1 MNKNLTVGLWLT
13 GIMLT
18 LILVGFFWTP
28 YNPETM
34 DNAAK
39 LSGVSFSHLM
49 GCDNFGRDIFS
60 RVLKGGGT
68 TFFVALGTVAIG
80 TVFGVII
87 GAFTGYFGGIL
98 DEVLMRINDVL
109 FAFPSILLALIF
121 ISLTKP
127 GSYNII
133 LALGI
138 LFIPSFARIVRSEVI
153 RCRELDFVKSARIL
167 GAGHIRII
175 FAHILPNAAVSLLTL
190 KAMLSVGY
198 RIPKKKILLSTGTP
212 KQKVDMLEAARMLQ
226 KKGYDIFATGGS
238 SKFLTENGVEN
249 TRVYWPS
256 EEGHPQALEMLHK
269 KEIDMVVNIPKN
281 LTAGELDNGYKIR
294 RAAIDLNIPLI
305 TNARLASAFINAFC
319 TMDIDDI
326 AIKSWEEYK

>member
-1 MNKNLTVGLWLT
+1 MKKKMNKNLTVGLWLT

-68 TFFVALGTVAIG
+68 TFCVALGTVAIG

-109 FAFPSILLALIF
+109 FAFPSILLALVF
-121 ISLTKP
+121 VTLLGGGTW
-127 GSYNII
+127 NVII
-133 LALGI
+133 ALGI
-138 LFIPSFARIVRSEVI
+138 AFIPSFARIVRGEFI
-153 RCRELDFVKSARIL
+153 RCKNMDYVRSAKL
-167 GAGHIRII
+167 AGAGDLRIM
-175 FAHILPNAAVSLLTL
+175 FVHILPNTVPVLLSAIMIGFNNAVLAEAGMSYLGLTANRERAKRHTPDRPGCTRPHQHEVHGRPRCQRDINGLLSGQRHERRFCSLL
-190 KAMLSVGY
+190 
-198 RIPKKKILLSTGTP
+198 
-212 KQKVDMLEAARMLQ
+212 
-226 KKGYDIFATGGS
+226 
-238 SKFLTENGVEN
+238 
-249 TRVYWPS
+249 
-256 EEGHPQALEMLHK
+256 HP
-269 KEIDMVVNIPKN
+269 
-281 LTAGELDNGYKIR
+281 
-294 RAAIDLNIPLI
+294 
-305 TNARLASAFINAFC
+305 
-319 TMDIDDI
+319 
-326 AIKSWEEYK
+326 